1 MVSAE
6 ESKASPSRQIL
17 RVQVPASSANIG
29 PGFDVLGMAL
39 SLYAHLEVDV
49 SSPRGADSPGQSGR
63 VDESHPAMVAFR
75 AAGGRGSLRVQSA
88 IPSGRGLGFSG
99 AVRVGGVCLGL
110 AEAEGVGASELSN
123 FIAERHQTILDLSGE
138 LEGHSDNV
146 AASLYGGVT
155 AVFSDERDKLLAIGV
170 PLSPRLIS
178 ECMVAVWV
186 PSFQTSTAK
195 SRQTLSPTIDRAD
208 AVFNIAH
215 AIRLTIAFSGLE
227 SSSRP
232 RSELDIT
239 GLRSTFGDR
248 LHQEPRLEAV
258 PLSRKALG
266 MMIDAGAITGW
277 LSGSGPTV
285 AALCRTTQ
293 LRDIEVALDADD
305 ELRENGRLLKLS
317 IDENGLQAAR

>member
-6 ESKASPSRQIL
+6 ELKTPTSRQIL

-39 SLYAHLEVDV
+39 SVYAHLEVDLSFAPGGD
-49 SSPRGADSPGQSGR
+49 SSAQSGR
-63 VDESHPAMVAFR
+63 VDETHPAMVAFR
-75 AAGGRGSLRVQSA
+75 SAGGRGSLRVQSA

-110 AEAEGVGASELSN
+110 AEAEGVSSAELST
-123 FIAERHQTILDLSGE
+123 FIAERHQSILNLSGE

-155 AVFSDERDKLLAIGV
+155 AVFPDERDKLLAIGV
-170 PLSPRLIS
+170 PLSPLLIS
-178 ECMVAVWV
+178 ECVVAVWV
-186 PSFQTSTAK
+186 PSFKTSTAK
-195 SRQTLSPTIDRAD
+195 SRQTLSPAIDRAD
-208 AVFNIAH
+208 AIFNIAH

-227 SSSRP
+227 SSGRP
-232 RSELDIT
+232 RSDLDIT

-248 LHQEPRLEAV
+248 LHQEPRLQAV
-258 PLSRKALG
+258 PLSRKALDT
-266 MMIDAGAITGW
+266 MINAGAITGW

-293 LRDIEVALDADD
+293 VREIERALAADD
-305 ELRENGRLLKLS
+305 VLRENGRLLSLK